1 MAFDVQNGDGSP
13 SKTRRLSLD
22 QKTSAGT
29 ATARRSS
36 DAKGKGRALEFDV
49 EEDVQKDVQESPK
62 SCYDSDEDETMH
74 CAICLS
80 VIDDRTVLQPCNH
93 GGHPRHLS
101 QSLSLFPI

>member
-49 EEDVQKDVQESPK
+49 EEDVQKD
-62 SCYDSDEDETMH
+62 DSDEDETMH